1 MLLKT
6 EVFLINIV
14 EIGFF
19 SIIKIIKWKLITRV
33 LIREGVPNRDSE
45 TIYYKGAKVVITG
58 EMKKN

>member
-33 LIREGVPNRDSE
+33 LITEGVRNRDSE
-45 TIYYKGAKVVITG
+45 TIY
-58 EMKKN
+58 